1 MHVGLRLSSA
11 ASTTALHTV
20 GVASCVTD
28 AVTALN
34 SQLYEDVS
42 EEEGW
47 RQIREAY
54 QNAKVSW
61 GRVWHLEDMLA
72 GLPSSPLVDMLRRQL
87 PAGGTGCLYRL

>member
-54 QNAKVSW
+54 QNAKVTW
-61 GRVWHLEDMLA
+61 GSETKCCTTQLHSYFVRACLKTRVVDRQGH
-72 GLPSSPLVDMLRRQL
+72 SSL
-87 PAGGTGCLYRL
+87 